1 MKNKGQALI
10 EFVLI
15 LPIFILILFAIVDF
29 GMIIN
34 EKSSLENKSVDIVG
48 LIKNDKSIEEIQN
61 LYSDVKIN
69 ISSENNYLK
78 VTLASDIDIITPGLN
93 RVLGD
98 PYVVEVEWNVYND

>member
-1 MKNKGQALI
+1 MNNKGQALI

-98 PYVVEVEWNVYND
+98 PYVVEVERIVYND